1 MKGRRLTRMADL
13 IHLPAIQLVLGS
25 DEDVESFLQTVDR
38 QLEPYLKRSLTCIP
52 AEDGLK
58 EGVSYQVHS
67 GGKRIRAALCVTV
80 CELFCGSSQRALS
93 FAVALEHLQNFSLI
107 HDDIADGD
115 PQRRGQASAWACF
128 GLAQAITL
136 GDVFVALSAISI
148 LESTYSQQLKLRLMQ
163 LAAQWGLEMAE
174 GQSLDIQLRANNTPS
189 VEAYLECTKKKTGAF
204 LAMAMLGG
212 GVIGG
217 AREKDLSALK
227 EFALLAG
234 TAFQIRDDLLDLLG
248 SKGRPIGSDILEGKR
263 TLPVIHALQH
273 ASDAERSRL
282 LSILNTPRVA
292 NTADEVQWVCQL
304 YQQTGAIEYAEGLSE
319 HLIEQASVHF
329 RTLPERKAKYRLAR
343 IATYLSQR
351 KH

>member
-80 CELFCGSSQRALS
+80 CELFCGSSQRALC

-115 PQRRGQASAWACF
+115 PQRRGQASTWARF
-128 GLAQAITL
+128 GVAQAINL
-136 GDVFVALSAISI
+136 GDVFVALSAVSI

-163 LAAQWGLEMAE
+163 LVAQWGIEMAE

-263 TLPVIHALQH
+263 TLLVTHALQH

-282 LSILNTPRVA
+282 LSILNTPRAA
-292 NTADEVQWVCQL
+292 NTVDEVQWVCQL
-304 YQQTGAIEYAEGLSE
+304 YEQTGAIEYAERLSE
-319 HLIEQASVHF
+319 QLIEQAGVHF